1 MLIFLNIFLVYVLT
15 MHKFFIVLPSFCFL
29 IISQSYGKICDN
41 YFFVAQFDETWNIYH
56 NKSFSF
62 FLLLS
67 FPYQFFKLIYFQLFY
82 AFSQIIICWL
92 NFSLNSSILFYYF
105 YLVTFFQ
112 TFLILVLTICV
123 YLFSLTVISWQ
134 KYRCQKWLNWRKNY

>member
-62 FLLLS
+62 FLLLN
-67 FPYQFFKLIYFQLFY
+67 FPYQFFKTYIFSVILCIFTNYYLLTKFFTELKYTILLFLSSY
-82 AFSQIIICWL
+82 IFPNFF
-92 NFSLNSSILFYYF
+92 NFSFNYMCLSIFTNCYF
-105 YLVTFFQ
+105 
-112 TFLILVLTICV
+112 LTEI
-123 YLFSLTVISWQ
+123 
-134 KYRCQKWLNWRKNY
+134 